1 MDCINE
7 LKKDSAYVDFEA
19 SHLSN
24 TLKSLL
30 LKSFE
35 FLSPQFIIIHGSLI
49 SGKRYTSEDLSDI
62 DVIIVSHKKNFWN
75 LRELYSH
82 FSEYYQQNFDLEI
95 DITLISPNDIINNLN
110 GIEKSS
116 WFQSMKEGFSFI
128 EV

>member
-1 MDCINE
+1 MECINK
-7 LKKDSAYVDFEA
+7 LKKNPAYVNFEA
-19 SHLSN
+19 SQLSK

-75 LRELYSH
+75 LRELHSH
-82 FSEYYQQNFDLEI
+82 FSEYYQQSFDLEV
-95 DITLISPNDIINNLN
+95 DITLISPNDFINNLN
-110 GIEKSS
+110 GIESSS
-116 WFQSMKEGFSFI
+116 WFQSINEGFSLI